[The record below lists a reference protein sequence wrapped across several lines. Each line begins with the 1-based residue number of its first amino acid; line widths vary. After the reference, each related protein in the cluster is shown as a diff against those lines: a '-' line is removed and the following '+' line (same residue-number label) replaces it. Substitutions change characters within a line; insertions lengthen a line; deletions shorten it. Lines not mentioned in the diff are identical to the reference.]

1 MYKKQKLKNYDFCF
15 KRWSRKSYAAFNS
28 MHSVVKMGVMKVG
41 VSIVMLTT
49 QNVFAQDTLTPAR
62 TATLDEIVVTGQRE
76 SALPNVVRTMAVI
89 TRAEV
94 EPAPLPSLNNLL
106 RSLPS
111 LDLRQRGPLGTQ
123 ADLSIRGGTFDQTQ
137 ILING
142 INFSDP
148 QTGHYSLD
156 LPVELAGVLR
166 VEVLQGLNAP
176 GAIGGAVNIMTGGR
190 DFNTVNLTLSGGRW
204 GYFNLSGN
212 ATVGDERLSAYISA
226 SHQQSDGYITNTDFQ
241 TGNIFTHVSYAA
253 PAGRFEAQLGYQD
266 KAYGSNGFYSFSYPN
281 QFEQVRTLLGSL
293 RWQKDIGVFNF
304 SAAAYYRGHAD
315 RFELFRNDFPDWYT
329 GHNYHQTTTVGGKAL
344 VSAHSVLGE
353 TNFSVEIRN
362 EHIYSNVLGEPMPA
376 SKPVPFEGDAVFT
389 KEAGRLLLHAFLSQR
404 YSWRKWTATAG
415 LSYHHSNDFGNKFCG
430 AADLR
435 YNWDYHWASFIAIN
449 QSLRLPTFTDLFYTT
464 ATHQGNPHLLPEE
477 ALTGEIGTAF
487 AQPAWRSSL
496 SLFYRKGKNLIDWV
510 YTEGGARSQSRN
522 YSGVDAVG
530 TEFQLQWNNRETH
543 PRSFFRRAGL
553 AYSFTYVD
561 KAPGELETSYVLDYL
576 RHKLTLTAEHELF
589 SPKLKAAWAL
599 AFQDRAGTYADYHS
613 GEVRPFD
620 AFALLDLRL
629 NWEEKHAVFFVEINN
644 IFDTTYFDYAGLPQ
658 PGLWWLTGVKM
669 KL

>member
-28 MHSVVKMGVMKVG
+28 MHRVVKMGVMKVG

-76 SALPNVVRTMAVI
+76 SALPNVVRTIAVI

-94 EPAPLPSLNNLL
+94 EPAPIPSLNDLL

-156 LPVELAGVLR
+156 LPVELAGVSR

-176 GAIGGAVNIMTGGR
+176 GAIGGAVNIMTGHR

-204 GYFNLSGN
+204 GYLNLSGN

-226 SHQQSDGYITNTDFQ
+226 SHQQSDGYIPNTDFQ
-241 TGNIFTHVSYAA
+241 TGNIFTHISYAA
-253 PAGRFEAQLGYQD
+253 SAGRFEAQFGYQD
-266 KAYGSNGFYSFSYPN
+266 KAYGSNGFYSFKYPD

-293 RWQKDIGVFNF
+293 RWQKDIGHFNF
-304 SAAAYYRGHAD
+304 SAAAYYRSHAD

-329 GHNYHQTTTVGGKAL
+329 GHNYHQTTTAGGKLLA
-344 VSAHSVLGE
+344 VARSFLGE
-353 TNFSVEIRN
+353 TNFSVEVRN
-362 EHIYSNVLGEPMPA
+362 EHIYSNVLGEPLPA
-376 SKPVPFEGDAVFT
+376 SKPVPFEGTAVFT
-389 KEAGRLLLHAFLSQR
+389 HAADRLLLHAFLSQR
-404 YSWRKWTATAG
+404 YTWRKWTATAG
-415 LSYHHSNDFGNKFCG
+415 LSYHYSNDFGSKFCG

-435 YNWDYHWASFIAIN
+435 YNWSPHWASFAAVN
-449 QSLRLPTFTDLFYTT
+449 QSLRLPTFTDLYYTT
-464 ATHQGNPHLLPEE
+464 ATHQGNPHLMPEE

-487 AQPAWRSSL
+487 AQRAWRSSL
-496 SLFYRKGKNLIDWV
+496 SVFYRKGKNLIDWV
-510 YTEGGARSQSRN
+510 YTEGGAQSQSRN
-522 YSGVDAVG
+522 YSGVDAMG
-530 TEFQLQWNNRETH
+530 AEFQLQWNNAEIH
-543 PRSFFRRAGL
+543 PGSVFRRVGL

-561 KAPGELETSYVLDYL
+561 KATGSLETSYVLDYL
-576 RHKLTLTAEHELF
+576 RHKLTLHAEHLVF
-589 SPKLKAAWAL
+589 FPKLKAAWRL
-599 AFQDRAGTYADYHS
+599 AFQDRAGSYADYFS
-613 GEVRPFD
+613 GAVRSFE

-629 NWEEKHAVFFVEINN
+629 NWEEKHAVFFVEVNN
-644 IFDTTYFDYAGLPQ
+644 VLNTAYFDYAGLPQ
-658 PGLWWLTGVKM
+658 PGLWWLAGVR
-669 KL
+669 LRL